1 MQNFTAGLSIPHW
14 PVNQVQPTVKLV
26 LDDIVE
32 RFEKEEDQMV
42 VLGCREQEPGGGEG
56 LQQVE
61 QLVGSHHR
69 KALQVRRHCR
79 TCSHH

>member
-1 MQNFTAGLSIPHW
+1 MNRLQLAI
-14 PVNQVQPTVKLV
+14 KLV

-32 RFEKEEDQMV
+32 RFEKEKDEMV

-61 QLVGSHHR
+61 QFVGSHHR

-79 TCSHH
+79 KYSKH